1 MIILSTEYFPLREL
15 TVSQY
20 CDNFMAMHDYH
31 LHTSLCKHA
40 EGEIHEYIEAAIEKG
55 ITEICFADHI
65 PMPDGFDA
73 EHRMDPKEFDQYVE
87 KIEHIRVKY
96 RGIHILIGIEAD
108 YIEGYE
114 NYLRDFLAG
123 YPFDLVIMSVHFIKK
138 WADKQWVFSYEYT
151 NETLVQ
157 QYKDYFD
164 AMVKGIQTGLF
175 DIVGHLDLI
184 KRPKRPVLR
193 SNSREVE
200 RVLDAVKKAGMSIEL
215 NTSGLRKHI
224 AEPYPDM
231 EIVEMAIGKEIP
243 LVFSSDA
250 HKPEHVGDFFDD
262 ILNELFQFP
271 NLKIAQYRQRECTT
285 RPMVQ
290 PLNEL

>member
-1 MIILSTEYFPLREL
+1 
-15 TVSQY
+15 
-20 CDNFMAMHDYH
+20 MAMHDYH

-65 PMPDGFDA
+65 PMPDGFDN
-73 EHRMDPKEFDQYVE
+73 EHRMDPKEFDFYVE
-87 KIEHIRVKY
+87 KIEHIRAKY
-96 RGIHILIGIEAD
+96 RGTHILIGIEAD

-151 NETLVQ
+151 NETLVH

-164 AMVKGIQTGLF
+164 CMVKGIQTGLF
-175 DIVGHLDLI
+175 DVVGHLDLI
-184 KRPKRPVLR
+184 KRPNRPVLR

-200 RVLDAVKKAGMSIEL
+200 RVIDAVKKAGMSLEL

-231 EIVEMAIGKEIP
+231 EIVEMAIGKGIP
-243 LVFSSDA
+243 FVFSSDA
-250 HKPEHVGDFFDD
+250 HKPEQVGDFFDD

-271 NLKIAQYRQRECTT
+271 DLKIAQYRQRECTT
-285 RPMVQ
+285 RPIVQ
-290 PLNEL
+290 PINEI